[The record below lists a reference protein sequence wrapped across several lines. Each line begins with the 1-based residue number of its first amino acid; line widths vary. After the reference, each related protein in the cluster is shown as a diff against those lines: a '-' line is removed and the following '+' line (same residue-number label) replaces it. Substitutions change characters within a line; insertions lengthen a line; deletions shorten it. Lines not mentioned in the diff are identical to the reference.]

1 MGVKNLP
8 HITRNLVENG
18 MAPDTP
24 VGLVR
29 WGTTTRQESVFGT
42 LSNIVERVRAAGL
55 KAPSIIVVGKVVA
68 LRDTLKWFENR
79 PLLGK
84 RIVVTRAREQASDLV
99 KRLTDLG
106 ADCLECPTIQVVPP
120 EDWGPLDAAIA
131 TLSAYDWIVFTSVNG
146 VKFFFRRLFET
157 GRDVRALHR
166 LQTACIGPVT
176 AETLMGFGLK
186 TDILPENYRAEA
198 VVEAFR
204 SRPLA
209 GRRVLLPRAREARPV
224 LPVELTRMGA
234 VVDEVPA
241 YETVQAREAADPL
254 VEALRSG
261 EIDMVTFT
269 SSSTVRNFKALLPQG
284 DLLEA
289 LLKGV
294 AVASI
299 GPITSDTAR
308 ELGFTVDIT
317 AESYTIPGLCD
328 AILGHY
334 QRR

>member
-1 MGVKNLP
+1 
-8 HITRNLVENG
+8 
-18 MAPDTP
+18 
-24 VGLVR
+24 
-29 WGTTTRQESVFGT
+29 
-42 LSNIVERVRAAGL
+42 
-55 KAPSIIVVGKVVA
+55 
-68 LRDTLKWFENR
+68 
-79 PLLGK
+79 
-84 RIVVTRAREQASDLV
+84 
-99 KRLTDLG
+99 
-106 ADCLECPTIQVVPP
+106 
-120 EDWGPLDAAIA
+120 
-131 TLSAYDWIVFTSVNG
+131 
-146 VKFFFRRLFET
+146 
-157 GRDVRALHR
+157 
-166 LQTACIGPVT
+166 
-176 AETLMGFGLK
+176 MGFGLK

-198 VVEAFR
+198 VVEALR

-241 YETVQAREAADPL
+241 YETVQAREAAEPL

-269 SSSTVRNFKALLPQG
+269 SSSTVRNFKSLLPG
-284 DLLEA
+284 GEPLEA

-308 ELGFTVDIT
+308 ELGFTVDVT

-328 AILGHY
+328 AILSHY
-334 QRR
+334 QQR

>member
-1 MGVKNLP
+1 M
-8 HITRNLVENG
+8 
-18 MAPDTP
+18 
-24 VGLVR
+24 
-29 WGTTTRQESVFGT
+29 
-42 LSNIVERVRAAGL
+42 
-55 KAPSIIVVGKVVA
+55 GKVVS

-106 ADCLECPTIQVVPP
+106 ADCLECPTIQVAPP
-120 EDWGPLDAAIA
+120 EDWQPLDAAIA
-131 TLSAYDWIVFTSVNG
+131 TLAAYDWIVFTSVNG

-157 GRDVRALHR
+157 GHDVRALHR

-186 TDILPENYRAEA
+186 TDILPENYRAES
-198 VVEAFR
+198 VVDAFR
-204 SRPLA
+204 SQSVA
-209 GRRVLLPRAREARPV
+209 GRRILLPRAKEARPV

-234 VVDEVPA
+234 TVDEVTT
-241 YETVQAREAADPL
+241 YQTVQVRDNAEMLVGELADG
-254 VEALRSG
+254 A
-261 EIDMVTFT
+261 IDMITFT
-269 SSSTVRNFKALLPQG
+269 SSSTVQNFKALLPEG
-284 DLLEA
+284 EPLERLLN
-289 LLKGV
+289 GV
-294 AVASI
+294 TVASI

-308 ELGFTVDIT
+308 ELGFTVDVT

-328 AILGHY
+328 AILAHY